1 MTARYRVYRA
11 QCATFQIAREIT
23 GDSREVTTV
32 DEALNPRPP
41 FCLHVT
47 PAYRTPETQAF
58 RDLVAKEARRRRS
71 SR

>member
-23 GDSREVTTV
+23 GDAREVTTL
-32 DEALNPRPP
+32 DEALSPRPP
-41 FCLHVT
+41 FCLHVA
-47 PAYRTPETQAF
+47 PAYRSTATQAF
-58 RDLVAKEARRRRS
+58 RDLVAKEARRRRN